1 MARVTC
7 TYRRA
12 IDQRAHADQR
22 FAAPCSLFSR
32 AGAPRR
38 ARWRGMGSIPNA
50 PGIFSTCMAPSSVRR
65 PHRLDGP
72 GYLQPAC
79 RLTAWRE
86 RGLVRGVLA
95 LRWVSSTYLPHGAR
109 LSRRGIPSAALVAFG
124 IVLPWNASAA
134 PSGVAARVRAL
145 AAEFEANPTAHE
157 LAKPALGRA
166 RGALSRAEAA
176 PADAAALLEA
186 TALEWAEVARD
197 LIRASAAERAS
208 DSLEQEASALQTEI
222 ERWRAAVEQMTARVG
237 RVQQDLKALDA
248 TPAKAGVP
256 SSRPPASAPPSPA
269 PAPAAPEK
277 AGAASPPAG
286 ASTRGKKP

>member
-12 IDQRAHADQR
+12 IDQRAHADQWC
-22 FAAPCSLFSR
+22 AAPCSLFSR

-38 ARWRGMGSIPNA
+38 WRGVGPITNA
-50 PGIFSTCMAPSSVRR
+50 PGILSTCMTPSSVRR
-65 PHRLDGP
+65 PQRLDGP
-72 GYLQPAC
+72 VCLQPAC

-95 LRWVSSTYLPHGAR
+95 LRWVSRTYLPHGAR
-109 LSRRGIPSAALVAFG
+109 LSRRGVRSAALVAFG
-124 IVLPWNASAA
+124 IVLPWNAGAA
-134 PSGVAARVRAL
+134 PSSGIAGRARAL
-145 AAEFEANPTAHE
+145 AAELEANPTAHE

-166 RGALSRAEAA
+166 KGALSRAEAA
-176 PADAAALLEA
+176 PADAAALLEG

-197 LIRASAAERAS
+197 LIRASEAERAS
-208 DSLEQEASALQTEI
+208 DSLEQEASALQTEL

-237 RVQQDLKALDA
+237 RVRQDLKALDA

-269 PAPAAPEK
+269 PAPPAPE
-277 AGAASPPAG
+277 AASPPAG
-286 ASTRGKKP
+286 ASTQGKKP

>member
-12 IDQRAHADQR
+12 IDQGAHADQR
-22 FAAPCSLFSR
+22 CAAPCSLFSR
-32 AGAPRR
+32 GRPMPT
-38 ARWRGMGSIPNA
+38 ARGPITNA
-50 PGIFSTCMAPSSVRR
+50 PGILSTCMTPSSVRR
-65 PHRLDGP
+65 PHRLYGP
-72 GYLQPAC
+72 GCLQPAC

-95 LRWVSSTYLPHGAR
+95 LRWVSRTYLPHGAR

-186 TALEWAEVARD
+186 TALEWAEGFPEPALR
-197 LIRASAAERAS
+197 ERALAEIS
-208 DSLEQEASALQTEI
+208 NLREMAASLQEA
-222 ERWRAAVEQMTARVG
+222 R
-237 RVQQDLKALDA
+237 
-248 TPAKAGVP
+248 
-256 SSRPPASAPPSPA
+256 
-269 PAPAAPEK
+269 
-277 AGAASPPAG
+277 
-286 ASTRGKKP
+286 